1 MISKDPIDIIE
12 IKSDADEVVL
22 GKETRDSLKAKPA
35 SFHPLLL
42 WDEQGLKYF
51 EAVTYAPEYYLTNCE
66 IELLEKH
73 SDEIA
78 QALAPD
84 SVLVELGSGLNSD
97 HSLGRPNT
105 LTHVTDV

>member
-22 GKETRDSLKAKPA
+22 GKETRKSLISDSP

-51 EAVTYAPEYYLTNCE
+51 EAVTYASEYYLTNCE
-66 IELLEKH
+66 IELLKKY

-78 QALAPD
+78 QALAPN
-84 SVLVELGSGLNSD
+84 SVLVELGSGLERY
-97 HSLGRPNT
+97 HSLESRT
-105 LTHVTDV
+105 F